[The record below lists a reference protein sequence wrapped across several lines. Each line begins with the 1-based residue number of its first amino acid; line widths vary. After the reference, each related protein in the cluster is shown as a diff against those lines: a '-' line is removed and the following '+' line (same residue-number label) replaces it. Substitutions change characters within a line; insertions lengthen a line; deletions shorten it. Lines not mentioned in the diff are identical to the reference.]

1 MSDLKIFKFKHTL
14 NVFMTVD
21 IDASSYEEAEE
32 IFLSEEEYIEQPRA
46 NSHCFKFVDTT
57 GEPNQN
63 WEFIDCI
70 SGTYAFKQN
79 FPVEQEIHIATWSL
93 EEAETRYKAT
103 EFLWSANTSEGV
115 RVSDMYEETLS
126 KEVEVVPVPQNG
138 FKRNPFLKGA
148 ADEIFGKKVG
158 AV

>member
-1 MSDLKIFKFKHTL
+1 
-14 NVFMTVD
+14 MTVD

-32 IFLSEEEYIEQPRA
+32 IFLAEEEYIEQPRA

-93 EEAETRYKAT
+93 EEAKTKYEAA

-126 KEVEVVPVPQNG
+126 KEVEVMPVDQKDL
-138 FKRNPFLKGA
+138 KRNLFLEWA
-148 ADEIFGKKVG
+148 ADEYSGNKVG